1 MRKIP
6 LRKCLATGEQ
16 LPKQQLIRIV
26 RNKEGQVAVDPTG
39 KMNGRGA
46 YLKRSHEAFVLAK
59 KKKVLARALQVE
71 IPEEIFVELETLITK
86 IRSNEVEF
94 VIIASDASD
103 NTKKKITDK
112 CTSYKV
118 EYVIACTIDE
128 LSSAIGKKNRV
139 ALGIQDTGFAKIL
152 KEKIG
157 G

>member
-1 MRKIP
+1 MNNYLNTLGLAARARKIV
-6 LRKCLATGEQ
+6 TG
-16 LPKQQLIRIV
+16 
-26 RNKEGQVAVDPTG
+26 
-39 KMNGRGA
+39 
-46 YLKRSHEAFVLAK
+46 
-59 KKKVLARALQVE
+59 
-71 IPEEIFVELETLITK
+71 ETLITK

-112 CTSYKV
+112 V
-118 EYVIACTIDE
+118 EYVIACTIEE

-139 ALGIQDTGFAKIL
+139 ALGIQYTGFAKIL

>member
-1 MRKIP
+1 MNNYLNTLGLAARARKIV
-6 LRKCLATGEQ
+6 TG
-16 LPKQQLIRIV
+16 
-26 RNKEGQVAVDPTG
+26 
-39 KMNGRGA
+39 
-46 YLKRSHEAFVLAK
+46 
-59 KKKVLARALQVE
+59 
-71 IPEEIFVELETLITK
+71 ETLITK

-118 EYVIACTIDE
+118 EYVIAYTIDE

>member
-1 MRKIP
+1 MNNYLNTLGLAARARKIV
-6 LRKCLATGEQ
+6 TG
-16 LPKQQLIRIV
+16 
-26 RNKEGQVAVDPTG
+26 
-39 KMNGRGA
+39 
-46 YLKRSHEAFVLAK
+46 
-59 KKKVLARALQVE
+59 
-71 IPEEIFVELETLITK
+71 ETLITK

-128 LSSAIGKKNRV
+128 LSCAIGKKNRV
-139 ALGIQDTGFAKIL
+139 ALGIHDTGFAKIL

>member
-1 MRKIP
+1 MNNYLNTLGLAARARKIV
-6 LRKCLATGEQ
+6 TG
-16 LPKQQLIRIV
+16 
-26 RNKEGQVAVDPTG
+26 
-39 KMNGRGA
+39 
-46 YLKRSHEAFVLAK
+46 
-59 KKKVLARALQVE
+59 
-71 IPEEIFVELETLITK
+71 ETLITK

-112 CTSYKV
+112 CTGYKV

>member
-1 MRKIP
+1 MNNYLNTLGLAARARKIV
-6 LRKCLATGEQ
+6 TG
-16 LPKQQLIRIV
+16 
-26 RNKEGQVAVDPTG
+26 
-39 KMNGRGA
+39 
-46 YLKRSHEAFVLAK
+46 
-59 KKKVLARALQVE
+59 
-71 IPEEIFVELETLITK
+71 ETLITK

-118 EYVIACTIDE
+118 EYFIACTIDE